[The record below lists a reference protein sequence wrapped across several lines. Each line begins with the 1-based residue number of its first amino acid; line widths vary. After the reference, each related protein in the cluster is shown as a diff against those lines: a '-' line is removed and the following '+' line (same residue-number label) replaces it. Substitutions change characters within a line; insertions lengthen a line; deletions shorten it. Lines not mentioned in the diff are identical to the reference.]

1 MTPAS
6 SDRTEQLRTGSKE
19 KLSLASKHGQQ
30 TGVQNAFE
38 DRARDRAAPGEDPGC
53 AIAQGNPA
61 VASGARVGG
70 FCPAT
75 VVAIHA
81 DSPFRPKPTLFL
93 RRGQAYFIVNA
104 MRVPLMTIKGGNVS
118 TC

>member
-6 SDRTEQLRTGSKE
+6 TDRTEQVRPGSKE
-19 KLSLASKHGQQ
+19 KLNVASKHGQQ

-38 DRARDRAAPGEDPGC
+38 DLARYHAAPEEDPGR
-53 AIAQGNPA
+53 AISQGNPS
-61 VASGARVGG
+61 VASERVSAV

-81 DSPFRPKPTLFL
+81 DFPLRPKPTLFL

-104 MRVPLMTIKGGNVS
+104 TRVPLMTIKGADVS
-118 TC
+118 VC